1 MSKLEFFS
9 SPSSSLY
16 LKLRGPIQN
25 ENTHSPKPTSAFSM
39 TFCQIKTNYK
49 HVVLISNGL
58 SRYCST
64 LQKILK
70 LSSRISSNP
79 ARDWEHVTMLKRFY
93 WYFHFQK
100 PICQVLAG
108 WFADGFV
115 SVTRRVV
122 AGGDR
127 GRLCVPGCATRSTAA
142 RPWEMFNFSGQ
153 RAGLQHWAG
162 GQRFPSPSQAGP
174 SRCYPMWDSGSLAD
188 LTGKIRGLWG
198 RL

>member
-1 MSKLEFFS
+1 
-9 SPSSSLY
+9 
-16 LKLRGPIQN
+16 
-25 ENTHSPKPTSAFSM
+25 M

-127 GRLCVPGCATRSTAA
+127 DVCV
-142 RPWEMFNFSGQ
+142 
-153 RAGLQHWAG
+153 
-162 GQRFPSPSQAGP
+162 SQAVPQGALLLGRGKC
-174 SRCYPMWDSGSLAD
+174 SVFLGSKQGCSTELVGRGSPLPARLVPAGAIPCGTVGAWQIWLEKYGACGEGYNSKSD
-188 LTGKIRGLWG
+188 LWRTILTWSLGFLMHILSSCCQYLRSQLVN
-198 RL
+198 